1 MKKFTMYAVFCAA
14 AAVIVLFA
22 LWTQKPENN
31 SPEKNISRSVSE
43 RNDTASEN
51 AKAAAQPKED
61 TEENI
66 PAATN
71 IPHIKKYILKYVN
84 GDVVLICRDE
94 NGNTTERKI
103 DGINIDYLTG
113 TDKEYLKKGIELD
126 TAEQVYKLI
135 EDYTS

>member
-1 MKKFTMYAVFCAA
+1 MKKFTMYAVFCTA

-51 AKAAAQPKED
+51 AKAAARPKED

-66 PAATN
+66 PAGTN
-71 IPHIKKYILKYVN
+71 ILHIKKYILKYVN

-94 NGNTTERKI
+94 NGNTTKRKV
-103 DGINIDYLTG
+103 DGINVDYLTD
-113 TDKEYLKKGIELD
+113 TDKEYLEKGIELD